1 MNDSPN
7 SSQSLPVTAAPNASP
22 RFWRGLGLVAVAGVV
37 VLAGYSLHV
46 AVNVPDRQE
55 TVILGQT
62 KLAAGAPAGMRML
75 VREVGSGNPLPQ
87 ANVEVSLFNAGMRV
101 SLGSFKTGADGSVV
115 EGINVPEVTPGHY
128 TLAVDTRSR
137 LGRDHVESQVE
148 VFRSS
153 RLFLTT
159 DKPLYQPGQTIH
171 LRSLLVESRTLKPLA
186 NRAITFEVSDP
197 KGNKVFQ
204 ETHAASRF
212 GIASADFALASE
224 LNAGRYRVQA
234 SAEAGT
240 AERTVEVKEYV
251 LPRFK
256 VSLETELSWYRPGQT
271 VAGTVSAHYFFGKPV
286 SRAAIEVSA
295 GTMEEKAVAIGRVE
309 GVTDDGGKFSFRL
322 RLPDRFSGMPQ
333 KGGQAFLELTAQ
345 VRDPAGHVEQTTAS
359 LSVAEED
366 LAIVVLPE
374 GGALV
379 PGVEN
384 LLYVLTAYP
393 DGRPAS
399 CELSVG
405 GRPAQTD
412 PAGIAVIPVVPGGT
426 NFALVLSARDAQG
439 RAANATFSPEPA
451 HDTPVLLR
459 TDKAVYRAGQTA
471 HLTVLTTEAA
481 GTVFVDVLRDRQTV
495 LTRSVE
501 VRRGRGDLALELP
514 ADLVGT
520 LKLNAYIIT
529 PAGEDRGVSR
539 LVHVG
544 PASGLQL
551 EAQADR
557 EVYRPGQTARLR
569 IRVRDASGK
578 PGPAALGIAAVDEG
592 VFSLPEQQPGLLA
605 QFLATEGDLLKPR
618 YQLKFFDSPARYLT
632 GTEPNQALAQAYL
645 AGMELAP
652 TVTVGQRELEGYL
665 KQGFFERARQWR
677 GTPAFEAL
685 RSDPSYAA
693 AFRAL
698 EGGSEKYDLRTAT
711 GMAKARALEDHR
723 RRYFG
728 ALKSALATVL
738 AGALFM
744 LPIGL
749 GLRRYAA
756 ALAATAG
763 QTRLSEPDRALV
775 ETAACQNY
783 LLSALFLAQLLW
795 YPACALLFELLDL
808 GTRDSGAYWLAGEV
822 VLAFLALSLLA
833 PSTVRLKRQGSH
845 QAARTLLRILGAY
858 ASQMILTRAGVLGFP
873 GVPLVSDRAGGGLLL
888 WLLLAPV
895 LSTCVLL
902 YSYAHRQTVLETKG
916 VLESMLPRSSLP
928 AAFWAL
934 VLLGVL
940 AAIAIPNFVKARTTS
955 SKAAAIVDL
964 KQLDGALEQ
973 YALENRQPGAGGEA
987 GAPPR
992 VRRHFP
998 ETLFWQ
1004 PELITDDDGTATL
1017 EVPLADSITTW
1028 RTSIDALTAAGRMG
1042 SATFPLR
1049 VFQDFFVELDL
1060 PVALRL
1066 GDAVSLP
1073 VTCYNY
1079 LGAPQTIRLTLESG
1093 DGLESEPAGQPREVT
1108 LAANEVRA
1116 VHFPLRAARVG
1127 AHRLLVT
1134 AQGAGSSDAVERE
1147 LRVLPAGEQV
1157 EQTENGVLAGRHEFD
1172 LAVPS
1177 EAIPGSASLLV
1188 KLYPS
1193 AFGEIVEGIDSI
1205 FQAPY
1210 GCFEQTSSTTY
1221 PNVLALEYLKR
1232 MNRLTPEIESKAR
1245 KYINAGY
1252 QRLLTFEV
1260 AGGGFE
1266 WFGRAPANVCLTA
1279 YGVLEFSDM
1288 ARVHTVDPRV
1298 IERAIAWLAARQR
1311 PDGSWEEEHRGETWG
1326 GPGSITAFVAWALAE
1341 SGQSAPCLPR
1351 ALAYLRQRSWALEST
1366 YSRAL
1371 TANAVLARDPKDPW
1385 GLELARQLHGERR
1398 RGATNHV
1405 FWGSEGQSATYSA
1418 GHGLQVETTALATL
1432 ALMKPGMWPE
1442 TVRDGLR
1449 WVSAAK
1455 SPKGDWGQ
1463 TQATILAMRA
1473 LLKGSGAQA
1482 SQRFASQ
1489 VQVRCNGTNVETLT
1503 ITPETSEVLR
1513 LVSLTRHLR
1522 SGPNRVEL
1530 RQEPPGALAFQWT
1543 GGYWRPATPVA
1554 ENAPAAAAPLKIT
1567 VDYSHESL
1575 AVDDTIE
1582 ARVSVENRT
1591 GRTLPM
1597 AMIDLG
1603 IPPGF
1608 DLDTA
1613 SFRALQQVG
1622 TIERF
1627 ETTGNQAVLY
1637 LRALSGEV
1645 PLQFTY
1651 GLRAKYPLRVQA
1663 PRASVY
1669 EYYTPTNRAWSRPAT
1684 LRVEA
1689 ATAGALRP

>member
-1 MNDSPN
+1 
-7 SSQSLPVTAAPNASP
+7 
-22 RFWRGLGLVAVAGVV
+22 
-37 VLAGYSLHV
+37 
-46 AVNVPDRQE
+46 
-55 TVILGQT
+55 
-62 KLAAGAPAGMRML
+62 
-75 VREVGSGNPLPQ
+75 
-87 ANVEVSLFNAGMRV
+87 
-101 SLGSFKTGADGSVV
+101 
-115 EGINVPEVTPGHY
+115 
-128 TLAVDTRSR
+128 
-137 LGRDHVESQVE
+137 
-148 VFRSS
+148 
-153 RLFLTT
+153 
-159 DKPLYQPGQTIH
+159 
-171 LRSLLVESRTLKPLA
+171 
-186 NRAITFEVSDP
+186 
-197 KGNKVFQ
+197 
-204 ETHAASRF
+204 
-212 GIASADFALASE
+212 
-224 LNAGRYRVQA
+224 
-234 SAEAGT
+234 
-240 AERTVEVKEYV
+240 
-251 LPRFK
+251 
-256 VSLETELSWYRPGQT
+256 
-271 VAGTVSAHYFFGKPV
+271 
-286 SRAAIEVSA
+286 
-295 GTMEEKAVAIGRVE
+295 
-309 GVTDDGGKFSFRL
+309 
-322 RLPDRFSGMPQ
+322 
-333 KGGQAFLELTAQ
+333 
-345 VRDPAGHVEQTTAS
+345 
-359 LSVAEED
+359 
-366 LAIVVLPE
+366 
-374 GGALV
+374 
-379 PGVEN
+379 
-384 LLYVLTAYP
+384 
-393 DGRPAS
+393 
-399 CELSVG
+399 
-405 GRPAQTD
+405 
-412 PAGIAVIPVVPGGT
+412 
-426 NFALVLSARDAQG
+426 
-439 RAANATFSPEPA
+439 
-451 HDTPVLLR
+451 
-459 TDKAVYRAGQTA
+459 
-471 HLTVLTTEAA
+471 
-481 GTVFVDVLRDRQTV
+481 
-495 LTRSVE
+495 
-501 VRRGRGDLALELP
+501 
-514 ADLVGT
+514 
-520 LKLNAYIIT
+520 
-529 PAGEDRGVSR
+529 
-539 LVHVG
+539 
-544 PASGLQL
+544 
-551 EAQADR
+551 
-557 EVYRPGQTARLR
+557 
-569 IRVRDASGK
+569 
-578 PGPAALGIAAVDEG
+578 
-592 VFSLPEQQPGLLA
+592 
-605 QFLATEGDLLKPR
+605 
-618 YQLKFFDSPARYLT
+618 
-632 GTEPNQALAQAYL
+632 
-645 AGMELAP
+645 MELAP

-698 EGGSEKYDLRTAT
+698 EGGSEEYDLRTAT

-723 RRYFG
+723 RRYFE
-728 ALKSALATVL
+728 ALKSTLLTIAM
-738 AGALFM
+738 GAL
-744 LPIGL
+744 LLVPVGL
-749 GLRRYAA
+749 VLVRGFAAVAA
-756 ALAATAG
+756 AGKSQLTERDHDLVGTAT
-763 QTRLSEPDRALV
+763 
-775 ETAACQNY
+775 CQHY
-783 LLSALFLAQLLW
+783 LLSGLFVGQAVW
-795 YPACALLFELLDL
+795 YPACALVFGLL
-808 GTRDSGAYWLAGEV
+808 GIRDVKAGWYWLYGE
-822 VLAFLALSLLA
+822 LGLALLALGLLA
-833 PSTVRLKRQGSH
+833 AHTVRLTRQGLVCE
-845 QAARTLLRILGAY
+845 ARGLQVILGLY
-858 ASQMILTRAGVLGFP
+858 VSQMILVRAGALGFP
-873 GVPLVSDRAGGGLLL
+873 GLPFLHRGAESVDWPFWILLGLLL
-888 WLLLAPV
+888 PCSALIYSYIWTRRLLAAKAAASV
-895 LSTCVLL
+895 LGTGPW
-902 YSYAHRQTVLETKG
+902 T
-916 VLESMLPRSSLP
+916 SL
-928 AAFWAL
+928 L
-934 VLLGVL
+934 VLFLSLFLLAGMLLPSLAKARATSSKV
-940 AAIAIPNFVKARTTS
+940 AAIA
-955 SKAAAIVDL
+955 DL

-1193 AFGEIVEGIDSI
+1193 AFSEIVEGIDSI